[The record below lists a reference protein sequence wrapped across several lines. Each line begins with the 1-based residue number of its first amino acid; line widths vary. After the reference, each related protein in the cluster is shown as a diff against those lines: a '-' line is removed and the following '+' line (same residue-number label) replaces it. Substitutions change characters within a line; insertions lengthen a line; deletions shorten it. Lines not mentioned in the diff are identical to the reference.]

1 MPKPRGATRD
11 TIKNNKINITNQKKN
26 ALDTKVE
33 CFLNGLKWIA
43 RNITKIN
50 KLLLTFKIRSKF
62 GIPNNAKN
70 KSMDKIA
77 PIIRNEKDLKDFRN
91 FSLITLSTKLITN
104 IMNKDPNI
112 KLRLANAFKL
122 MKYKGHDMKLRYAI
136 TIRDDL
142 ILSLFEAITF
152 QKANNLKR

>member
-1 MPKPRGATRD
+1 MYYVK
-11 TIKNNKINITNQKKN
+11 KKN

-50 KLLLTFKIRSKF
+50 RLLLMFKIRSKF
-62 GIPNNAKN
+62 GIPNKAKN

-77 PIIRNEKDLKDFRN
+77 PIIRNEKDLKYLRN

-104 IMNKDPNI
+104 MINKDANI

-122 MKYKGHDMKLRYAI
+122 MKYKGQEIKLNR
-136 TIRDDL
+136 L
-142 ILSLFEAITF
+142 
-152 QKANNLKR
+152 